1 MVFVPLLGIVALYGR
16 HKLLQRFSQDKVLW
30 CFIGLLV
37 VGCLLPIGSASLT
50 FGPIKIHWYGL
61 MYLIGIGGAWWL
73 ASRRVNAF
81 APTWNKEKLS
91 DLVFWVAMGVILGG
105 RLGYVLFYDLA
116 AYIAEPVR
124 MLRIWEGGMSFHGGL
139 IGVMLAT
146 WWFGKRNNKSFF
158 ELMDFIAPL
167 VPIGL
172 GAGRIGNFINA
183 ELWGKAT
190 DVPWAMIFPTDP
202 QQLAR
207 HPSQLYQFAL
217 EGVAL
222 FTILWFYSRKPRP
235 TMAVSGMF
243 AVCYGIFRF
252 IVEFV
257 RVPDAQL
264 GYLAGGWLTMGQ
276 VLCVPMVLGGLGL
289 IAYAYKRQAA
299 QEAVQ

>member
-1 MVFVPLLGIVALYGR
+1 MLPYPQIDPVAVAL
-16 HKLLQRFSQDKVLW
+16 
-30 CFIGLLV
+30 
-37 VGCLLPIGSASLT
+37 
-50 FGPIKIHWYGL
+50 GPLKIHWYGL
-61 MYLIGIGGAWWL
+61 MYLIGIGGAWLL
-73 ASRRVNAF
+73 ASRRLERF
-81 APTWNKEKLS
+81 DSTWNKDKLS

-105 RLGYVLFYDLA
+105 RLGYVMFYDLP
-116 AYIAEPVR
+116 AYIAEPAKI
-124 MLRIWEGGMSFHGGL
+124 LRVWEGGMSFHGGL

-146 WWFGKRNNKSFF
+146 WWFGKRNGKSFF

-190 DVPWAMIFPTDP
+190 DVPWAMVFPTDP

-243 AVCYGIFRF
+243 AACYGVFRF

-264 GYLAGGWLTMGQ
+264 GYLAWGWLTMGQ
-276 VLCVPMVLGGLGL
+276 ILCLPMILGGIGL
-289 IAYAYKRQAA
+289 IAYAYKRQPVQGAA
-299 QEAVQ
+299 

>member
-1 MVFVPLLGIVALYGR
+1 MLPYPQIDPVALA
-16 HKLLQRFSQDKVLW
+16 L
-30 CFIGLLV
+30 
-37 VGCLLPIGSASLT
+37 
-50 FGPIKIHWYGL
+50 GPLKIHWYGL

-116 AYIAEPVR
+116 AYIAEPAR

-146 WWFGKRNNKSFF
+146 WWFGKRNGKSFF

-190 DVPWAMIFPTDP
+190 DLPWAMVFPTDP

-207 HPSQLYQFAL
+207 HPSQLYQVAL

-222 FTILWFYSRKPRP
+222 FAILWFYSRKPRP

-243 AVCYGIFRF
+243 ALSYGVFRF

-264 GYLAGGWLTMGQ
+264 GYLAGNWLTMGQ
-276 VLCVPMVLGGLGL
+276 VLCIPMVLGGLGL

-299 QEAVQ
+299 QEAM

>member
-1 MVFVPLLGIVALYGR
+1 MLPYPQIDPVAVAL
-16 HKLLQRFSQDKVLW
+16 
-30 CFIGLLV
+30 
-37 VGCLLPIGSASLT
+37 
-50 FGPIKIHWYGL
+50 GPLKIHWYGL
-61 MYLIGIGGAWWL
+61 MYLVGIGGAWLL
-73 ASRRVNAF
+73 ASRRLNRF
-81 APTWNKEKLS
+81 DPTWTKDKLS

-105 RLGYVLFYDLA
+105 RLGYVLFYDLP
-116 AYIAEPVR
+116 AYLAEPAKI
-124 MLRIWEGGMSFHGGL
+124 LRIWEGGMSFHGGL

-146 WWFGKRNNKSFF
+146 LWFGKRNGKSFF

-190 DVPWAMIFPTDP
+190 DVSWAMIFPTDP
-202 QQLAR
+202 QQLPR

-222 FTILWFYSRKPRP
+222 FVILWFYSRKPRP

-243 AVCYGIFRF
+243 AACYGVFRF

-264 GYLAGGWLTMGQ
+264 GYLAWGWLTMGQ
-276 VLCVPMVLGGLGL
+276 ILCVPMVLGGIGL
-289 IAYAYKRQAA
+289 IAYAYKRQPVQGAA
-299 QEAVQ
+299 

>member
-1 MVFVPLLGIVALYGR
+1 MLPYPQIDPVAIALGPL
-16 HKLLQRFSQDKVLW
+16 
-30 CFIGLLV
+30 
-37 VGCLLPIGSASLT
+37 
-50 FGPIKIHWYGL
+50 KIHWYGL
-61 MYLIGIGGAWWL
+61 MYLVGIGGAWLL
-73 ASRRVNAF
+73 ASRRLERFDA
-81 APTWNKEKLS
+81 TWTKDKLS

-105 RLGYVLFYDLA
+105 RLGYVFFYDFA
-116 AYIAEPVR
+116 AYIAEPAKI
-124 MLRIWEGGMSFHGGL
+124 LRVWEGGMSFHGGL

-146 WWFGKRNNKSFF
+146 WWFGKRNGKSFF

-183 ELWGKAT
+183 ELWGKAS
-190 DVPWAMIFPTDP
+190 DVPWTMIFPTDP

-243 AVCYGIFRF
+243 AACYGVFRF

-264 GYLAGGWLTMGQ
+264 GYLAWGWLTMGQ
-276 VLCVPMVLGGLGL
+276 ILCLPMILGGIGL
-289 IAYAYKRQAA
+289 IAYAYKRQPV
-299 QEAVQ
+299 QGAV

>member
-1 MVFVPLLGIVALYGR
+1 MLPYPQIDPVALA
-16 HKLLQRFSQDKVLW
+16 L
-30 CFIGLLV
+30 
-37 VGCLLPIGSASLT
+37 
-50 FGPIKIHWYGL
+50 GPLKIHWYGL
-61 MYLIGIGGAWWL
+61 MYLVGIGGAWWL

-81 APTWNKEKLS
+81 EPSWNKEKLS

-116 AYIAEPVR
+116 AYIAEPVK

-158 ELMDFIAPL
+158 QLMDFIAPL

-190 DVPWAMIFPTDP
+190 DLPWAMIFPTDP

-243 AVCYGIFRF
+243 AACYGVFRF

-299 QEAVQ
+299 QETGR

>member
-1 MVFVPLLGIVALYGR
+1 MLPYPNINPVALDLGF
-16 HKLLQRFSQDKVLW
+16 LQ
-30 CFIGLLV
+30 
-37 VGCLLPIGSASLT
+37 
-50 FGPIKIHWYGL
+50 IHWYGL
-61 MYLIGIGGAWWL
+61 MYLVGIGGAWFL
-73 ASRRVNAF
+73 ASRRVHAF
-81 APTWNKEKLS
+81 APSWNKEKLS

-105 RLGYVLFYDLA
+105 RLGYVLFYDLS
-116 AYIAEPVR
+116 AYIANPLLVLE
-124 MLRIWEGGMSFHGGL
+124 IWKGGMSFHGGL

-190 DVPWAMIFPTDP
+190 DVPWAMVFPTDP

-217 EGVAL
+217 EGLAL

-264 GYLAGGWLTMGQ
+264 GYLAWGWLTMGQ
-276 VLCVPMVLGGLGL
+276 VLCVPMVLAGLGM

>member
-1 MVFVPLLGIVALYGR
+1 MLPYPQIDPVALA
-16 HKLLQRFSQDKVLW
+16 
-30 CFIGLLV
+30 IGPL
-37 VGCLLPIGSASLT
+37 
-50 FGPIKIHWYGL
+50 KIHWYGL
-61 MYLIGIGGAWWL
+61 MYLIGIGGAWLL
-73 ASRRVNAF
+73 ASRRLHDF
-81 APTWNKEKLS
+81 APTWSKEKLS
-91 DLVFWVAMGVILGG
+91 DLVFWCAMGVILGG
-105 RLGYVLFYDLA
+105 RLGYVLFYDLSS
-116 AYIAEPVR
+116 YIANPLLILEV
-124 MLRIWEGGMSFHGGL
+124 WKGGMSFHGGF
-139 IGVMLAT
+139 IGVMLAA
-146 WWFGKRNNKSFF
+146 WLFGKRNNKSFF

-190 DVPWAMIFPTDP
+190 DVPWAMVFPTDP

-243 AVCYGIFRF
+243 AMCYGIFRF

-264 GYLAGGWLTMGQ
+264 GYLAWGWLTMGQ
-276 VLCVPMVLGGLGL
+276 VLSLPMILGGLGL
-289 IAYAYKRQAA
+289 IAFAYRRQSPAA
-299 QEAVQ
+299 ANSH

>member
-1 MVFVPLLGIVALYGR
+1 MLPYPQIDPVALA
-16 HKLLQRFSQDKVLW
+16 
-30 CFIGLLV
+30 IGPL
-37 VGCLLPIGSASLT
+37 
-50 FGPIKIHWYGL
+50 KIHWYGL
-61 MYLIGIGGAWWL
+61 MYLIGIGAAWL
-73 ASRRVNAF
+73 ILSRSPHLLD
-81 APTWNKEKLS
+81 PTWTKEKLS
-91 DLVFWVAMGVILGG
+91 DLVFWVAMGVIVGG
-105 RLGYVLFYDLA
+105 RLGYVLFYDLS
-116 AYIAEPVR
+116 AYIANPLLIFEV
-124 MLRIWEGGMSFHGGL
+124 WKGGMAFHGGL

-158 ELMDFIAPL
+158 QIMDFIAPV

-183 ELWGKAT
+183 ELWGKAS

-222 FTILWFYSRKPRP
+222 FLILWLYSRKPRP

-243 AVCYGIFRF
+243 ALFYGIFRF

-264 GYLAGGWLTMGQ
+264 GYLAFGWVTMGQ
-276 VLCVPMVLGGLGL
+276 ILCIPMILGGLFL
-289 IAYAYKRQAA
+289 IWWAYHRDPAARQAA
-299 QEAVQ
+299 Q

>member
-1 MVFVPLLGIVALYGR
+1 MLPYPQIDPVAIALGPL
-16 HKLLQRFSQDKVLW
+16 
-30 CFIGLLV
+30 
-37 VGCLLPIGSASLT
+37 
-50 FGPIKIHWYGL
+50 KIHWYGL
-61 MYLIGIGGAWWL
+61 MYLVGIGGAWWL
-73 ASRRVNAF
+73 ASRRLERFDA
-81 APTWNKEKLS
+81 TWTKDKLS

-105 RLGYVLFYDLA
+105 RLGYVFFYDFA
-116 AYIAEPVR
+116 AYIAEPAKI
-124 MLRIWEGGMSFHGGL
+124 LRVWEGGMSFHGGL

-146 WWFGKRNNKSFF
+146 WWFGKRNGKSFF

-167 VPIGL
+167 VRIGL

-183 ELWGKAT
+183 ELWGKAA
-190 DVPWAMIFPTDP
+190 DVPWAMVFPTDP
-202 QQLAR
+202 EQLAR

-243 AVCYGIFRF
+243 AACYGVFRF

-264 GYLAGGWLTMGQ
+264 GYLAWDWLTMGQ
-276 VLCVPMVLGGLGL
+276 VLCLPMILGGIGL
-289 IAYAYKRQAA
+289 IAYAYKRQPVQRAA
-299 QEAVQ
+299 

>member
-1 MVFVPLLGIVALYGR
+1 MLPYPQIDPVALA
-16 HKLLQRFSQDKVLW
+16 
-30 CFIGLLV
+30 IGPL
-37 VGCLLPIGSASLT
+37 
-50 FGPIKIHWYGL
+50 KIHWYGL
-61 MYLIGIGGAWWL
+61 MYLIGIGAAWL
-73 ASRRVNAF
+73 ILSRRLNRF
-81 APTWNKEKLS
+81 DPTWTKEKLS
-91 DLVFWVAMGVILGG
+91 DLVFWVAMGVIVGG
-105 RLGYVLFYDLA
+105 RLGYVLFYDLS
-116 AYIAEPVR
+116 AYIANPLLIFEV
-124 MLRIWEGGMSFHGGL
+124 WKGGMAFHGGL

-158 ELMDFIAPL
+158 QIMDFIAPV

-183 ELWGKAT
+183 ELWGKAS

-222 FTILWFYSRKPRP
+222 FLILYIFSRKPRP

-243 AVCYGIFRF
+243 ALFYGIFRF

-264 GYLAGGWLTMGQ
+264 GYLAFGWVTMGQ
-276 VLCVPMVLGGLGL
+276 ILCIPMIAGGLFL
-289 IAYAYKRQAA
+289 IWWANHRDPAA
-299 QEAVQ
+299 NKAAL